1 MTTTDPRTTWPNG
14 DVTHAHPEPGEQLP
28 PKLLDRDRIMSAVTE
43 LLHGLGQSAK
53 TEVMA
58 NTPRRVTDLYEEQFN
73 APWLDIEAAF
83 KVFPNDVGYDD
94 LIVVNDCHYVSM
106 CEHHLAPALGVA
118 HFAYVPDRWITGYS
132 KVKKALNY
140 LSRQPTLNER
150 LLVTSLDF
158 VEAHLQ
164 PKGAALVLRSVH
176 LCLACKANAPG
187 QEVVTVQGFRG
198 VLREDPYRREFMA
211 SVMATKP
218 LFIGS

>member
-1 MTTTDPRTTWPNG
+1 MTLDTDLSTNG
-14 DVTHAHPEPGEQLP
+14 HREPGPQLP
-28 PKLLDRDRIMSAVTE
+28 PKPIDRDAVE
-43 LLHGLGQSAK
+43 AAVRQLLVGLGQGDKA
-53 TEVMA
+53 EVMA
-58 NTPRRVTDLYEEQFN
+58 NTPRRVTDLYEEQIN
-73 APWLDIEAAF
+73 APWVDIETNF
-83 KVFPNDVGYDD
+83 KAFPNDVGYDD
-94 LIVVNDCHYVSM
+94 LIVVTDCHYVSM

-150 LLVTSLDF
+150 LLVDSLDF
-158 VEAHLQ
+158 VEAQLQ

-198 VLREDPYRREFMA
+198 VLREDPFRREFMQA
-211 SVMATKP
+211 VYAKP
-218 LFIGS
+218 PTFIGA